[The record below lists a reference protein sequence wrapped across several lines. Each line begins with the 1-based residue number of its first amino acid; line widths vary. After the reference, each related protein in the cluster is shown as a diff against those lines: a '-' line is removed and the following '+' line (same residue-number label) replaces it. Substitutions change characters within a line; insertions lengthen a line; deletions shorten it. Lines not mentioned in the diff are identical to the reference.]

1 MWGVLIG
8 SEFGG
13 DFASE
18 LQIGL
23 RTPELRTAL
32 SGLLTSNAIEAG
44 AAAAEEFA
52 TRLHERWPAFLDETG
67 SFHNSSVASRIARTW
82 NITGGAAALTSGP
95 TSVFATLVSGID
107 MLRAADCDMM
117 ICAAGEHFRSRH
129 DFENPSMVTRTLA
142 VEQPM
147 VGAGCFVLKRL
158 SDAKRDGDRIYRVID
173 DIEFGR
179 TETVGTGA
187 HSPEKIHS
195 VVAGVRSLLDSILI
209 NQEGSLGDQFG
220 MLTVSGKGLTCQLKF
235 ANSNGSGRSLSDA
248 GSQKAPC
255 TELAASPKAA
265 LHRLVQQVRD
275 APLSAAT
282 ATTPVNFGNVIILGA
297 NPVADALE
305 NSLAELGAT
314 CHRLPMCTNPEQAAD
329 AVDAIWKHGPALQL
343 LVTSARCDNAAID
356 ENQLE
361 MWAQRRF
368 EGVILP
374 FVVCKHWLTRVQEA
388 GLEQQAAL
396 AAITGLGVTSVSP
409 VAARCWKEL
418 PLEDC

>member
-1 MWGVLIG
+1 
-8 SEFGG
+8 
-13 DFASE
+13 
-18 LQIGL
+18 
-23 RTPELRTAL
+23 
-32 SGLLTSNAIEAG
+32 
-44 AAAAEEFA
+44 
-52 TRLHERWPAFLDETG
+52 
-67 SFHNSSVASRIARTW
+67 
-82 NITGGAAALTSGP
+82 
-95 TSVFATLVSGID
+95 
-107 MLRAADCDMM
+107 
-117 ICAAGEHFRSRH
+117 
-129 DFENPSMVTRTLA
+129 
-142 VEQPM
+142 
-147 VGAGCFVLKRL
+147 
-158 SDAKRDGDRIYRVID
+158 
-173 DIEFGR
+173 
-179 TETVGTGA
+179 
-187 HSPEKIHS
+187 
-195 VVAGVRSLLDSILI
+195 
-209 NQEGSLGDQFG
+209 

-396 AAITGLGVTSVSP
+396 AAITGLGGDFGLAGRSTLLEGAAVRGLLNALQSETDGRLRTLIVDSPQREPAALTAKQLLRELTVNEQEFEVGYVRGRRYVLCALPQSAAAAPTVTEIEAGSVWIVTGGMRRP
-409 VAARCWKEL
+409 VTALLCELGTRLGIRFQLICPSSIPEVAQNCQPRTDSEWKAMKAEAVRKARAEGRTFL
-418 PLEDC
+418 MRPI

>member
-1 MWGVLIG
+1 MQQRHSHPGTVARFSASSSSEREAIAVVGCGCVFPDAANSGEWRITEKQAQMTTTDWQFQYDWRRHRIPPKQIERADPLQFLILDAVDQALGDLGLTAGSSELSHVGVLIG

-209 NQEGSLGDQFG
+209 NQEGSLGI
-220 MLTVSGKGLTCQLKF
+220 
-235 ANSNGSGRSLSDA
+235 NS
-248 GSQKAPC
+248 
-255 TELAASPKAA
+255 
-265 LHRLVQQVRD
+265 
-275 APLSAAT
+275 
-282 ATTPVNFGNVIILGA
+282 
-297 NPVADALE
+297 
-305 NSLAELGAT
+305 
-314 CHRLPMCTNPEQAAD
+314 
-329 AVDAIWKHGPALQL
+329 
-343 LVTSARCDNAAID
+343 
-356 ENQLE
+356 
-361 MWAQRRF
+361 
-368 EGVILP
+368 
-374 FVVCKHWLTRVQEA
+374 VC
-388 GLEQQAAL
+388 
-396 AAITGLGVTSVSP
+396 
-409 VAARCWKEL
+409 
-418 PLEDC
+418 